1 VAALPGCVLHP
12 AKAQG
17 AKMAIFLPGIEEDQ
31 DLALDE
37 MTPREIVAELDK
49 YVVGQHA
56 AKRAVAIALRN
67 RTRRQ
72 KLPPELADDIMPKN
86 IIMIGPTGVGKTEI
100 ARRLAKLTNS
110 PFLKIEA
117 SKFTEVGY
125 VGRDVESMVRDLV
138 DIAIDMLRE
147 EKLEE
152 VEDKA
157 ELNAEERLLD
167 LLLPPVNP
175 PTSAPT
181 ATPTPMPMPS
191 ASAPG
196 DNTLLFPAPAG
207 DSHQRTREKLRQQ
220 FREGKLDERMVEIDV
235 RERNM
240 PSFEVISNQG
250 IEEMDIN
257 LKDILPNLFG
267 QRTKKR
273 KMKVNEAFEY
283 MVQEEEQRLIDMD
296 QVTRMAVER
305 VESSGIVFL
314 DEIDKIAG
322 REAGHGP
329 DVSREGV
336 QRDIL
341 PIVEGTTVNT
351 RYGMVRTD
359 HILFIAAGAFHVSKP
374 SDLIPELQGRFPI
387 RVELQSLTMEDFV
400 RILTEPKSSLV
411 KQYTALLET
420 EGLKLEFTP
429 EALAEIANFAFRV
442 NESTENI
449 GARRLHTI
457 MERVL
462 DEISFEAPDVGKLSK
477 GTGSTGRAAGSG
489 TLTLAASAAGPS
501 STLPLI
507 EREGKDGMEKVALI
521 DPEYVRKQVASI
533 VKDQDLARYI
543 L

>member
-1 VAALPGCVLHP
+1 
-12 AKAQG
+12 
-17 AKMAIFLPGIEEDQ
+17 MAIYLPSTAEEEQ
-31 DLALDE
+31 LALDE
-37 MTPREIVAELDK
+37 LTPREIVAELDK
-49 YVVGQHA
+49 HVIGQKD

-72 KLPPELADDIMPKN
+72 KLAPDLAEEIIPKN

-100 ARRLAKLTNS
+100 ARRLAKLANS
-110 PFLKIEA
+110 PFLKVEA

-138 DIAIDMLRE
+138 EIAIDNVRE
-147 EKLEE
+147 EKLED
-152 VEDKA
+152 VADKA

-167 LLLPPVNP
+167 ILLPPSP
-175 PTSAPT
+175 PPRTEPVST
-181 ATPTPMPMPS
+181 A
-191 ASAPG
+191 G
-196 DNTLLFPAPAG
+196 GVVIDGTLALAE
-207 DSHQRTREKLRQQ
+207 SSSRTREKLRQQ
-220 FREGKLDERMVEIDV
+220 LREGKLDDRTVEIDV
-235 RERNM
+235 RERNF
-240 PSFEVISNQG
+240 PSFEIISNQG
-250 IEEMDIN
+250 VEEMDVNI
-257 LKDILPNLFG
+257 KDMLPNIFG

-283 MVQEEEQRLIDMD
+283 LIQEEEHRLIDMD
-296 QVTRMAVER
+296 QVTRIAIDR
-305 VESSGIVFL
+305 VENSGIVFL

-322 REAGHGP
+322 REGGHGP

-420 EGLKLEFTP
+420 EGVKLEFTP
-429 EALAEIANFAFRV
+429 EALDEIAHFAFRV

-462 DEISFEAPDVGKLSK
+462 DELSFEAPEKK
-477 GTGSTGRAAGSG
+477 GQQVTVDA
-489 TLTLAASAAGPS
+489 
-501 STLPLI
+501 
-507 EREGKDGMEKVALI
+507 D
-521 DPEYVRKQVASI
+521 YVRKMLTDI
-533 VKDQDLARYI
+533 VKDQDLSRYI